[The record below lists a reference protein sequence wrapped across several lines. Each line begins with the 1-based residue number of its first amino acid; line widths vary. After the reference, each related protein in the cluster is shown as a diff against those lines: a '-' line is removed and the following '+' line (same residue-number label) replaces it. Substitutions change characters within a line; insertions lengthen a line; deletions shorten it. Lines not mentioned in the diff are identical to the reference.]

1 MQLFEV
7 GKDDWVRVTGKLKIR
22 YIDGVLVAS
31 IAAVDVAESL
41 YYRGNG

>member
-1 MQLFEV
+1 MQLF
-7 GKDDWVRVTGKLKIR
+7 GIKKGDWVRVTGKLKIR
-22 YIDGVLVAS
+22 NIDGKAVAQ